1 MGKKKDKNP
10 KKENVMKGTQGKKE
24 RTRKKKKKIQV
35 NKGNVFVK
43 STYNNTIVTITDLD
57 GNVIATS
64 SPGVLGYTGSRKST
78 AYAATRAAED
88 AVEKASKSGIKE
100 VSVVV
105 KGAGMGRQAAVKG
118 LRAAGLKISQL
129 SDHTPIPHGG
139 CRSRKRPRK

>member
-10 KKENVMKGTQGKKE
+10 KKENIMKGKQGKKE
-24 RTRKKKKKIQV
+24 RTRKKKKKV
-35 NKGNVFVK
+35 SLTKGNVFVK
-43 STYNNTIVTITDLD
+43 STYNNTIITITDLD
-57 GNVIATS
+57 GNVLATS
-64 SPGVLGYTGSRKST
+64 SPGAIGYTGSRKST
-78 AYAATRAAED
+78 AYAATKAAES
-88 AVEKASKSGIKE
+88 AVEKASKTGIKE

-118 LRAAGLKISQL
+118 IRSAGLKISQL